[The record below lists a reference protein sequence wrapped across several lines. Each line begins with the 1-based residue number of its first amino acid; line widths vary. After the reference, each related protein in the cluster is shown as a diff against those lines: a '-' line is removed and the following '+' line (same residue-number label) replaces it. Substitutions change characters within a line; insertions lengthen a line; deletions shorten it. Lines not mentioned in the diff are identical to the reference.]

1 MIRQY
6 PAPRLAF
13 SGACHDD
20 KLARY
25 GSHVGNTSAVLK
37 APFPQDAE
45 RKTAVPQSN
54 HNRRGDQQLCSALLC
69 SEIFKI
75 CSEIHTTRGRQKP
88 PQSD

>member
-13 SGACHDD
+13 SGACRDD

-37 APFPQDAE
+37 APCPQDAE
-45 RKTAVPQSN
+45 RKNKPAFKPQII
-54 HNRRGDQQLCSALLC
+54 
-69 SEIFKI
+69 SERFQNIWVTQILTCAKLQTHG
-75 CSEIHTTRGRQKP
+75 S
-88 PQSD
+88 